1 MISWI
6 QVFVKTMRWPKR
18 EESGEL
24 RYKKKML
31 IGIGQEQKLFFA
43 ILGVLLVNSKLQL
56 MQYYKRLEIQSMKNY
71 FQARGC

>member
-6 QVFVKTMRWPKR
+6 QVFVKTKWWPKR